1 MTEAEKQKSENLFE
15 GMTSIRA
22 VFAAIESGMSD
33 RKILKI
39 CYDRD
44 KKKSRAGEL
53 SYLKAMSF
61 KHKFPLIETS
71 AEAIS
76 EMALGTTHGGII
88 CETTPRLPSVSE
100 KVRSLTSA
108 SASITVDSS

>member
-39 CYDRD
+39 DR
-44 KKKSRAGEL
+44 KS
-53 SYLKAMSF
+53 
-61 KHKFPLIETS
+61 
-71 AEAIS
+71 
-76 EMALGTTHGGII
+76 
-88 CETTPRLPSVSE
+88 V
-100 KVRSLTSA
+100 V
-108 SASITVDSS
+108 

>member
-44 KKKSRAGEL
+44 
-53 SYLKAMSF
+53 
-61 KHKFPLIETS
+61 
-71 AEAIS
+71 
-76 EMALGTTHGGII
+76 
-88 CETTPRLPSVSE
+88 
-100 KVRSLTSA
+100 
-108 SASITVDSS
+108 